1 MEPDAHRP
9 LVCAGLFRFG
19 NTAGLSPLGAM
30 EQLRKEMQVLADP
43 GIWVALAALL
53 IPYAIGVALLLR
65 VAG

>member
-1 MEPDAHRP
+1 
-9 LVCAGLFRFG
+9 
-19 NTAGLSPLGAM
+19 M

>member
-1 MEPDAHRP
+1 MEPDARLP

-30 EQLRKEMQVLADP
+30 EQLRSQMQVFADP
-43 GIWVALAALL
+43 GLWVALAALL
-53 IPYAIGVALLLR
+53 IPYGIGVALLLR

>member
-1 MEPDAHRP
+1 MELNARRP

-19 NTAGLSPLGAM
+19 NTAGLLPLGPM

-43 GIWVALAALL
+43 DMWIALAGAF
-53 IPYAIGVALLLR
+53 IPYGVGVALLLW